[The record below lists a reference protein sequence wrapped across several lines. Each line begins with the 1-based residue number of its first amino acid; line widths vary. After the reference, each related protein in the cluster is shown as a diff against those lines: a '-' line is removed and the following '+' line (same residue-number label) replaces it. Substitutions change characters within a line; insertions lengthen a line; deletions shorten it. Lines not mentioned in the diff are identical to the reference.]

1 MRIKKIEIKDYKA
14 FYGTTQFNV
23 DGKNLFIYGENGS
36 GKSSFY
42 YALKDFFQSST
53 EALIYN
59 ETENIFLT
67 QAQKGKGYIKVTFN
81 PDKDGIAIDKE
92 YIVKKGSKNTYIAGD
107 TSIRDAVKL
116 KSFLT
121 YKHLLGIHYI
131 KKDKEIDLFDLLVKG
146 VLKHFKSVAITGNKE
161 LGEIWKEVEA
171 AIAKETSQAFNITQ
185 KKNEVDRAINVFN
198 TAFKKLFD
206 ETSIENILRYAQ
218 PILDKFGHNIDLD
231 LSYSQAKPSID
242 YKSIERNHVR
252 VKIKYLGKEIDKP
265 HIFLNEARL
274 SAIAISIY
282 LGMVKRHV
290 QGIPCKML
298 FLDDIFIGLDI
309 SNRLPLLE
317 ILKSDFAH
325 YQVFITT
332 YDKPWYEFVKT
343 NYLNNNSDWKCFE
356 IYAGRSK
363 KGFTIP
369 VVKEIKD
376 KKDNSHLDYYIDKG
390 EEYHNAG
397 DNKAA
402 GVYLRSA
409 FEAILK
415 HFCFGKVTVRYEVDQ
430 SKLKADEF
438 WSATK
443 KFVKERPNPAKYNLT
458 QNTKDEIDNLLPLVL
473 NPLSHNDINK
483 YEHSNEIR
491 RAINILRV
499 LKSELD
505 PVTHNAAP

>member
-1 MRIKKIEIKDYKA
+1 MKIKKVEIKDYKA
-14 FYGTTQFNV
+14 FYGKNEFNV

-53 EALIYN
+53 ETLSYD

-67 QAQKGKGYIKVTFN
+67 KAQKGKGYIEVIFN
-81 PDKDGIAIDKE
+81 PDKNGTATDKK
-92 YIVKKGSKNTYIAGD
+92 YTVKKSSKNTYVTGD
-107 TSIRDAVKL
+107 TSIRDAIKL

-121 YKHLLGIHYI
+121 YKHLLGIHNI

-161 LGEIWKEVEA
+161 LGELWEEVET

-185 KKNEVDRAINVFN
+185 KKNEVDKNINSFD

-206 ETSIENILRYAQ
+206 TASIENILKYAQ
-218 PILDKFGHNIDLD
+218 PILDKFGHNIELK
-231 LSYSQAKPSID
+231 LNYTQAKPTAD

-290 QGIPCKML
+290 QGIPCKVL

-309 SNRLPLLE
+309 ANRLPLLE
-317 ILKSDFAH
+317 ILKSDFAN
-325 YQVFITT
+325 YQIFITT

-343 NYLNNNSDWKCFE
+343 NYLNSNRSWKCFE

-369 VVKEIKD
+369 VIKEIEGPGNND
-376 KKDNSHLDYYIDKG
+376 HLNYFIQTA
-390 EEYHNAG
+390 ENYHNSG

-415 HFCFGKVTVRYEVDQ
+415 QFCFGKVTVKFMTDQ

-438 WSATK
+438 WGATK
-443 KFVKERPNPAKYNLT
+443 KFITEHSSPTKYNLA
-458 QNTKDEIDNLLPLVL
+458 QNTKDEIDILLPLVL
-473 NPLSHNDINK
+473 NPLNHNDINK
-483 YEHSNEIR
+483 NEHSSEIGR
-491 RAINILRV
+491 TVNILKTLRT
-499 LKSELD
+499 ELH
-505 PVTHNAAP
+505 V

>member
-14 FYGTTQFNV
+14 FYGKNEFNV
-23 DGKNLFIYGENGS
+23 EGKNLFVYGENGS

-53 EALIYN
+53 ETLSYD

-67 QAQKGKGYIKVTFN
+67 KAQRGKGYIEVTFN
-81 PDKDGIAIDKE
+81 PDKDGTAIDKK
-92 YIVKKGSKNTYIAGD
+92 YIVKKNSKNTYTAGD
-107 TSIRDAVKL
+107 TSIRDAIKL

-131 KKDKEIDLFDLLVKG
+131 KKDREIDLFDLLVKG

-161 LGEIWKEVEA
+161 LGELWEEVEK
-171 AIAKETSQAFNITQ
+171 AIAKETGQTFNITQ
-185 KKNEVDRAINVFN
+185 KKNEVERAISAFD
-198 TAFKKLFD
+198 TAFKKLFK
-206 ETSIENILRYAQ
+206 ETSIENILQYAQ
-218 PILDKFGHNIDLD
+218 PILDKFGHNIEVKLN
-231 LSYSQAKPSID
+231 YTQAKPTAD
-242 YKSIERNHVR
+242 YKNIERNHVR
-252 VKIKYLGKEIDKP
+252 VNIKYLGKEIDKP
-265 HIFLNEARL
+265 HVFLNEARL

-282 LGMVKRHV
+282 LGMVKRHI
-290 QGIPCKML
+290 QGIPCKVL
-298 FLDDIFIGLDI
+298 FLDDIFIGFDI

-317 ILKSDFAH
+317 ILKSDFGS

-332 YDKPWYEFVKT
+332 YDKPWYEFIRT
-343 NYLNNNSDWKCFE
+343 NYLNSNRSWKCFE

-369 VVKEIKD
+369 VVKEIKGQGNND
-376 KKDNSHLDYYIDKG
+376 HLDYFIQIAETY
-390 EEYHNAG
+390 YNSG

-415 HFCFGKVTVRYEVDQ
+415 QFCFGKVTVKFVVDQ
-430 SKLKADEF
+430 STLKANDF
-438 WSATK
+438 WNATK
-443 KFVKERPNPAKYNLT
+443 KFIADHPSPTKYTLT

-473 NPLSHNDINK
+473 NPLNHNDINK
-483 YEHSNEIR
+483 NEHSCEIAR
-491 RAINILRV
+491 TINILRT
-499 LKSELD
+499 LKSELN
-505 PVTHNAAP
+505 V

>member
-1 MRIKKIEIKDYKA
+1 MRIKKVEIKDYKA
-14 FYGTTQFNV
+14 FYGKNEFSV

-53 EALIYN
+53 EVLNYN

-67 QAQKGKGYIKVTFN
+67 KAQKGKGYIEVTFN
-81 PDKDGIAIDKE
+81 PDKDGTASDKK
-92 YIVKKGSKNTYIAGD
+92 YFLKKSSKNTYVAGD
-107 TSIRDAVKL
+107 TSIRDAIKL

-121 YKHLLGIHYI
+121 YKHLLGIHSI

-146 VLKHFKSVAITGNKE
+146 VLKHFKSIAITGSKE
-161 LGEIWKEVEA
+161 LGELWEDVEK
-171 AIAKETSQAFNITQ
+171 AISKQTEGTAYNITQ
-185 KKNEVDRAINVFN
+185 KKTDVQKTINVFD
-198 TAFKKLFD
+198 TAFKKLFA
-206 ETSIENILRYAQ
+206 ENSIENILKYAQ
-218 PILDKFGHNIDLD
+218 PILDKFGHNIELK
-231 LSYSQAKPSID
+231 LNYTQAKPTLD
-242 YKSIERNHVR
+242 YKSVERNHVR
-252 VKIKYLGKEIDKP
+252 VKIKFLGKEIDKP

-282 LGMVKRHV
+282 LGMVKRHI
-290 QGIPCKML
+290 QGIPCKVL

-317 ILKSDFAH
+317 ILRTDFTN

-343 NYLNNNSDWKCFE
+343 NYLHNNNNWKCFE

-369 VVKEIKD
+369 VVKEIKARGNND
-376 KKDNSHLDYYIDKG
+376 HLDYYIQKG
-390 EEYHNAG
+390 ENYHNSG

-415 HFCFGKVTVRYEVDQ
+415 QFCFGKVTVKFVVDQ
-430 SKLKADEF
+430 SKLTANDF
-438 WSATK
+438 WTATK
-443 KFVKERPNPAKYNLT
+443 NHSTANTRLT
-458 QNTKDEIDNLLPLVL
+458 QPTVSEIDNLIPLVL
-473 NPLSHNDINK
+473 NPLNHNDINK
-483 YEHSNEIR
+483 NEHSIEIGR
-491 RAINILRV
+491 TIRV
-499 LKSELD
+499 LKTLKTELR
-505 PVTHNAAP
+505 V

>member
-1 MRIKKIEIKDYKA
+1 MKIKKVEIKDYKA
-14 FYGTTQFNV
+14 FYGKNEFNV

-53 EALIYN
+53 ETLVYD

-67 QAQKGKGYIKVTFN
+67 KAQKGKGFIKVTFN
-81 PDKDGIAIDKE
+81 PDRSGAATDQT
-92 YIVKKGSKNTYIAGD
+92 YTVKKTSKDTYTAGD
-107 TSIRDAVKL
+107 TSIRDAIKL

-131 KKDKEIDLFDLLVKG
+131 EKDKEIDLFDLLVKG
-146 VLKHFKSVAITGNKE
+146 VLKHFKSVAITGSKE
-161 LGEIWKEVEA
+161 LGELWAEVETV
-171 AIAKETSQAFNITQ
+171 IKKETSLAYKTPQ
-185 KKNEVDRAINVFN
+185 KRHEVDKVINTFD

-206 ETSIENILRYAQ
+206 TASIENILKYTQ
-218 PILDKFGHNIDLD
+218 PILDKFGHNIELK
-231 LSYSQAKPSID
+231 LNYTQARPTAD
-242 YKSIERNHVR
+242 YKDIDRNHVR

-282 LGMVKRHV
+282 LGMVKRHIQV
-290 QGIPCKML
+290 IPCKVL

-317 ILKSDFAH
+317 ILKSDFSN

-332 YDKPWYEFVKT
+332 YDKPWYEFVKA
-343 NYLNNNSDWKCFE
+343 NYLYNNKNWKCFE

-369 VVKEIKD
+369 VVKEIKGKGNND
-376 KKDNSHLDYYIDKG
+376 HLDYFIQTA
-390 EEYHNAG
+390 ENYHNSG

-415 HFCFGKVTVRYEVDQ
+415 QFCFGKVTVKFEVDQ
-430 SKLKADEF
+430 SKLKANEF
-438 WSATK
+438 WDSTK
-443 KFVKERPNPAKYNLT
+443 KYITSNPNPIKYTLT
-458 QNTKDEIDNLLPLVL
+458 QNTSNEIDILLPLVL
-473 NPLSHNDINK
+473 NPLNHNDINK
-483 YEHSNEIR
+483 NEHSSEIGR
-491 RAINILRV
+491 TINILKT
-499 LKSELD
+499 LKTELN
-505 PVTHNAAP
+505 V